1 MNEFLNFLK
10 DNWQFL
16 TAILISVISSLVIWL
31 IKKKPVLNELDNIL
45 LAVLENLPGIIN
57 GCEQLPSNEKKAT
70 ALILVKAF
78 VKKQFNIELS
88 ASTLTLVGNWIENIL
103 STPQKKKEAQL

>member
-10 DNWQFL
+10 ENWQFL

-45 LAVLENLPGIIN
+45 LAAGFFSSHN
-57 GCEQLPSNEKKAT
+57 
-70 ALILVKAF
+70 
-78 VKKQFNIELS
+78 
-88 ASTLTLVGNWIENIL
+88 
-103 STPQKKKEAQL
+103 